1 MLANIRCS
9 LPPGCRS
16 DPALCNGPTT
26 EGPPR
31 TAIPVR
37 TSHLLAPRRLGSRAG
52 RSRAEG
58 PRLLPTRGRNK
69 GADRWPRERTRA
81 PRKGAPRSAASQPTP
96 RSARSRW
103 RAADQRLP
111 RRHLH
116 GKGRDSR
123 VREAS
128 GQNAASTGGSDRL
141 GGRDRDA
148 RSGRAATVSPARD
161 LAFASMGKR
170 RSAPRRTWLLAFVVA
185 VAQSPLGKAAAGSRN
200 TRQPSLARRRGDG
213 PPACD
218 GRDGRFRS
226 PPLETLQRARPGV
239 YATATVDC
247 SSPVVAGPS
256 HRSERPSRAQNASH

>member
-16 DPALCNGPTT
+16 DPALYDGPRAD
-26 EGPPR
+26 GPPR

-37 TSHLLAPRRLGSRAG
+37 PSHLLTPRRLGSRAR

-58 PRLLPTRGRNK
+58 PGRLRLLPTRRRNK
-69 GADRWPRERTRA
+69 GADHWSRAHQGSAERGSSQRSIPTHSAIRA
-81 PRKGAPRSAASQPTP
+81 QPLASGRPKTPAPSLT
-96 RSARSRW
+96 
-103 RAADQRLP
+103 
-111 RRHLH
+111 H

-170 RSAPRRTWLLAFVVA
+170 CSAPRRTWLLAFVVA

-218 GRDGRFRS
+218 GQMADFGAH
-226 PPLETLQRARPGV
+226 P
-239 YATATVDC
+239 
-247 SSPVVAGPS
+247 
-256 HRSERPSRAQNASH
+256 